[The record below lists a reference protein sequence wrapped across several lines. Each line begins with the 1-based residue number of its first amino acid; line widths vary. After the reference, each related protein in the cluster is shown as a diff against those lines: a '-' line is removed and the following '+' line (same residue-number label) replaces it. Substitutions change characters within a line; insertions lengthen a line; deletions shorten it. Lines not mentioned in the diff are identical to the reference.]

1 MARRANETEI
11 VMKEEI
17 IADMKKKA
25 AKSIETLGHEL
36 AGLRTGRASVA
47 LLDGIKVD
55 SYGTLMPIKQIAS
68 ISVPE
73 SRAINIQ
80 PWDVSQLH
88 AIEKA
93 IQTSDLGLNPSNDG
107 KIIRIAIPPL
117 NEERRRELVK
127 VGKRFVEE
135 CKVAI
140 RNVRRDAN
148 ESFKKLEKEKKI
160 SQDELKKLQHDV
172 QGETDKQIVK
182 VDEMLAQKEVEIMEV

>member
-1 MARRANETEI
+1 
-11 VMKEEI
+11 MKEEI

-80 PWDVSQLH
+80 PWDISQLH

-127 VGKRFVEE
+127 VGKRFAEE